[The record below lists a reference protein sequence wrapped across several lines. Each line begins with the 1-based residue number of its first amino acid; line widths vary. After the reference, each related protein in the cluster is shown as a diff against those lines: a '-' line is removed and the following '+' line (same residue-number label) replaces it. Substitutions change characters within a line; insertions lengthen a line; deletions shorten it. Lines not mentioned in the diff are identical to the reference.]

1 MENSLFDVFLRLGA
15 ATLAGMV
22 LGLNRDLRG
31 KPTGIRT
38 LGLVSLGVAIATV
51 AVLRTEQ
58 AVSDVGTYGRVL
70 QGIVQGV
77 LTGIGFLGGGVIL
90 RSPETHSVRNLTT
103 AATVWVTAA
112 IGIACSVASWPVLG
126 MGLFFAIAL
135 LAIGDSFDK
144 AIAKWYK
151 PRHDE
156 THPKE
161 MDRSQK

>member
-1 MENSLFDVFLRLGA
+1 MSHGALFDIFLRLGA
-15 ATLAGMV
+15 ATLCGMV
-22 LGLNRDLRG
+22 LGLNRDLHG

-58 AVSDVGTYGRVL
+58 AITDTAAYSRLL

-90 RSPETHSVRNLTT
+90 RNPQQNMVRNLTT

-112 IGIACSVASWPVLG
+112 LGLACAIADWRVIGLG
-126 MGLFFAIAL
+126 LLFAIIL
-135 LAIGDSFDK
+135 LVTEDRLDK
-144 AIAKWYK
+144 WIAKK
-151 PRHDE
+151 FGEKE
-156 THPKE
+156 T
-161 MDRSQK
+161 DRSQT

>member
-1 MENSLFDVFLRLGA
+1 MTDGDMLDIFLRLGA
-15 ATLAGMV
+15 ATLCGMV
-22 LGLNRDLRG
+22 LGLNRDLHG

-58 AVSDVGTYGRVL
+58 ALSDVAAYSRLL

-90 RSPETHSVRNLTT
+90 RNPQQNMVHNLTT

-112 IGIACSVASWPVLG
+112 LGLACAVAGWRVIGLG
-126 MGLFFAIAL
+126 LLFAIVL
-135 LAIGDSFDK
+135 LVTEDRLDK
-144 AIAKWYK
+144 WIAKK
-151 PRHDE
+151 FGGKE
-156 THPKE
+156 TDHP
-161 MDRSQK
+161 QT

>member
-1 MENSLFDVFLRLGA
+1 MEISPNTIDIFLRLGA
-15 ATLAGMV
+15 AMIAGMI

-51 AVLRTEQ
+51 AVLRTPQ
-58 AVSDVGTYGRVL
+58 ALAHEDAYSRLL

-90 RSPETHSVRNLTT
+90 RNPRVHAVHNITT

-112 IGIACSVASWPVLG
+112 VGIACAVANWTVLG
-126 MGLFFAIAL
+126 IGLFFSIIL
-135 LAIGDSFDK
+135 LGIGDRVDK
-144 AIAKWYK
+144 FIARYYGPPGADEK
-151 PRHDE
+151 PPP
-156 THPKE
+156 PK
-161 MDRSQK
+161 

>member
-1 MENSLFDVFLRLGA
+1 MSHGALFDIFLRLGA
-15 ATLAGMV
+15 ATLCGMV
-22 LGLNRDLRG
+22 LGLNRDLHG

-58 AVSDVGTYGRVL
+58 AITDTAAYSRLL

-90 RSPETHSVRNLTT
+90 RNPQQNMVRNLTT

-112 IGIACSVASWPVLG
+112 LGLACAIADWRVIGLG
-126 MGLFFAIAL
+126 LLFAIIL
-135 LAIGDSFDK
+135 LVTEDRLDK
-144 AIAKWYK
+144 WIEKK
-151 PRHDE
+151 FGEKE
-156 THPKE
+156 T
-161 MDRSQK
+161 DRSQT